1 MQLTTKE
8 GGSRTDSIA
17 AMLLVMAVLTALLA
31 FALGRNDAS
40 VRTAVLLCVTNL
52 VTGLSSIAA
61 TLLVGKPSVTHQV
74 ESRGPAQLTT
84 AQSETTSVQPIGT
97 DINGGKNGEDGI

>member
-17 AMLLVMAVLTALLA
+17 AMLLLVAVGTALAA

-52 VTGLSSIAA
+52 VTALSSIAA
-61 TLLVGKPSVTHQV
+61 TLLVGKPAVTHQV
-74 ESRGPAQLTT
+74 ETRGPAQLTT
-84 AQSETTSVQPIGT
+84 AQSETTSVQPISTKT
-97 DINGGKNGEDGI
+97 DKDNREESL